1 MEPRNRFQPQAYV
14 ACCAGTTILFDVRCN
29 RFLVSINVYNSGSG
43 KFDCFLW
50 FVFLSFLSCLTENV
64 AQWRKKFSL
73 RIYDSEV
80 LFLDRISTFYEA
92 FISPFKRRYCISE
105 ILHFL
110 DGNLAKKIG
119 WNKSRTPE
127 IATICQADSKW
138 TTFLHKLLAS
148 ANNDKT
154 KFLRNQ
160 CWNFIPVSM
169 GDRNRV
175 GLGLSYRPTW
185 ARICNPFKT
194 SPRFD
199 SQPSRPIQQPH
210 LSCRPAKLHRLAE
223 KIPRSDFW
231 AS

>member
-1 MEPRNRFQPQAYV
+1 LKNTTTVDQRWCTPCIFYKHFHFFEKSRCLCKPISASKPLFVRFMEPRNRFQPQAYV

-127 IATICQADSKW
+127 IATICQADSK
-138 TTFLHKLLAS
+138 
-148 ANNDKT
+148 
-154 KFLRNQ
+154 
-160 CWNFIPVSM
+160 
-169 GDRNRV
+169 
-175 GLGLSYRPTW
+175 
-185 ARICNPFKT
+185 
-194 SPRFD
+194 
-199 SQPSRPIQQPH
+199 
-210 LSCRPAKLHRLAE
+210 
-223 KIPRSDFW
+223 
-231 AS
+231 